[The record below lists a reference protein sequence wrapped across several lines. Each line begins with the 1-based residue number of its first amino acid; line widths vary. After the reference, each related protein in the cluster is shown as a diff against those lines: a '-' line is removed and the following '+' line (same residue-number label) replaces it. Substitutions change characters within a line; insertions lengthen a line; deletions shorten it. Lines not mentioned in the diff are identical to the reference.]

1 MSDRLLGV
9 DRQPL
14 AGSYR
19 ERRREYARTR
29 SLGDRL
35 ADAVIHG
42 VLLLIL
48 VLTVVP
54 FYYMLVV
61 SFARYQ
67 DVAGGAFYLIPRH
80 IDLASYALIFEDDT
94 IPRAFLVS
102 TVVTIVGTAVSMLVT
117 TSAAYALSKKGL
129 PGRNAIFTYI
139 IITMFFSGGLIP
151 LYLVMQDLGFVDSY
165 LVMILP
171 LAVNTFFLILMKNY
185 FLTIPESLEES
196 AKIDGAND
204 ILIMFRIVI
213 PIAAPIMATISL
225 FYAVTFWNDWWFPD
239 ALPAGSRQVSAAAP
253 AAQDRH
259 RAGDGEPARPRVD
272 DVWQNVLPAVRAD
285 GHGRDR
291 DPAYPPRV
299 SLCAEVLCQGNHDRC
314 DQGMNSDLIRA
325 HAR

>member
-1 MSDRLLGV
+1 MSDRLIGV

-14 AGSYR
+14 GGSFR
-19 ERRREYARTR
+19 ERPRAYARRR
-29 SLGDRL
+29 SAGGRV
-35 ADAVIHG
+35 ADLIVHG
-42 VLLLIL
+42 VLLLL
-48 VLTVVP
+48 VLLTIIP
-54 FYYMLVV
+54 FYYMLVL
-61 SFARYQ
+61 SLARFE

-80 IDLASYALIFEDDT
+80 IDFASYALIFEDDT

-151 LYLVMQDLGFVDSY
+151 SYLVMKDLGFVDSY

-171 LAVNTFFLILMKNY
+171 LSLNTFFLILMKNY

-204 ILIMFRIVI
+204 ILIMIRIVI

-225 FYAVTFWNDWWFPD
+225 FYAVAYWNDWFFPM
-239 ALPAGSRQVSAAAP
+239 LFL
-253 AAQDRH
+253 QDP
-259 RAGDGEPARPRVD
+259 DK
-272 DVWQNVLPAVRAD
+272 
-285 GHGRDR
+285 
-291 DPAYPPRV
+291 YPLQLLLRKIVVEQEMANRLDRV
-299 SLCAEVLCQGNHDRC
+299 SVMFGRHYYRLSVQMATVAVATLPILLVYPFVQKYF
-314 DQGMNSDLIRA
+314 
-325 HAR
+325 ARGIMIGAIKA

>member
-1 MSDRLLGV
+1 MSDRLIGI

-14 AGSYR
+14 GGSFR
-19 ERRREYARTR
+19 ERPRAYARRR
-29 SLGDRL
+29 SAGGRV
-35 ADAVIHG
+35 ADLLVHG
-42 VLLLIL
+42 VLLLL
-48 VLTVVP
+48 VVLTIIP
-54 FYYMLVV
+54 FYYMLVL
-61 SFARYQ
+61 SLARFE

-102 TVVTIVGTAVSMLVT
+102 TAVTVVGTAVSMLVT

-151 LYLVMQDLGFVDSY
+151 SYLVMKDLGFVDSY

-171 LAVNTFFLILMKNY
+171 LSLNTFFLILMKNY

-204 ILIMFRIVI
+204 ILIMIRIVI

-225 FYAVTFWNDWWFPD
+225 FYAVAFWNDWFFPM
-239 ALPAGSRQVSAAAP
+239 LFL
-253 AAQDRH
+253 QDP
-259 RAGDGEPARPRVD
+259 DK
-272 DVWQNVLPAVRAD
+272 
-285 GHGRDR
+285 
-291 DPAYPPRV
+291 YPLQLLLRKIVVEQEMANRLDRV
-299 SLCAEVLCQGNHDRC
+299 SVMFGRHYYRLSVQMATVAVATLPILLVYPFVQKYF
-314 DQGMNSDLIRA
+314 
-325 HAR
+325 ARGIMIGAIKA

>member
-29 SLGDRL
+29 SIGDRL
-35 ADAVIHG
+35 ADAVIHA

-67 DVAGGAFYLIPRH
+67 DVAGGAFYLIPKH
-80 IDLASYALIFEDDT
+80 IDLASYALIFADDT

-102 TVVTIVGTAVSMLVT
+102 TVVTVVGTAVSMLVT

-151 LYLVMQDLGFVDSY
+151 LYLVMLDLGFIDSY
-165 LVMILP
+165 LVMIIP

-196 AKIDGAND
+196 ARIDGAND

-225 FYAVTFWNDWWFPD
+225 FYAVNFWNDWWFPMLFLQD
-239 ALPAGSRQVSAAAP
+239 PDKYPLQLLLRKIVIEQEMANQLAARASAMFGRHYYRLSVQMATVAIATLPILLVYPFVQKYF
-253 AAQDRH
+253 
-259 RAGDGEPARPRVD
+259 ARGIMIG
-272 DVWQNVLPAVRAD
+272 AIKA
-285 GHGRDR
+285 
-291 DPAYPPRV
+291 
-299 SLCAEVLCQGNHDRC
+299 
-314 DQGMNSDLIRA
+314 
-325 HAR
+325 

>member
-1 MSDRLLGV
+1 MSDRLIGV

-14 AGSYR
+14 GGSFR
-19 ERRREYARTR
+19 ERPRAYARRR
-29 SLGDRL
+29 SAGGRV
-35 ADAVIHG
+35 ADLIVHG
-42 VLLLIL
+42 VLLLL
-48 VLTVVP
+48 VVLTIIP
-54 FYYMLVV
+54 FYYMLVL
-61 SFARYQ
+61 SLARFE

-80 IDLASYALIFEDDT
+80 IDFASYALIFEDDT

-151 LYLVMQDLGFVDSY
+151 SYLVMKDLGFVDSY

-171 LAVNTFFLILMKNY
+171 LSLNTFFLILMKNY

-225 FYAVTFWNDWWFPD
+225 FYAVAFWNDWFFPM
-239 ALPAGSRQVSAAAP
+239 LFL
-253 AAQDRH
+253 QDP
-259 RAGDGEPARPRVD
+259 DK
-272 DVWQNVLPAVRAD
+272 
-285 GHGRDR
+285 
-291 DPAYPPRV
+291 YPLQLLLRKIVVEQEMANRLDRV
-299 SLCAEVLCQGNHDRC
+299 SVMFGRHYYRLSVQMATVAVATLPILLVYPFVQKYF
-314 DQGMNSDLIRA
+314 
-325 HAR
+325 ARGIMIGAIKA

>member
-1 MSDRLLGV
+1 VADRLLGV
-9 DRQPL
+9 DRQAP
-14 AGSYR
+14 AGGFR
-19 ERRREYARTR
+19 ERGRAYARTR
-29 SLGDRL
+29 DLGGRI
-35 ADAVIHG
+35 ADAVIHA
-42 VLLLIL
+42 VLLLLL

-80 IDLASYALIFEDDT
+80 LDLGSYALIFEDDT

-151 LYLVMQDLGFVDSY
+151 LYLVMKDLGFVDSY

-171 LAVNTFFLILMKNY
+171 LSVNTFFLILMKNY

-196 AKIDGAND
+196 ARIDGAND

-225 FYAVTFWNDWWFPD
+225 FYAVTFWNDWWFPM
-239 ALPAGSRQVSAAAP
+239 LFL
-253 AAQDRH
+253 QDP
-259 RAGDGEPARPRVD
+259 DK
-272 DVWQNVLPAVRAD
+272 
-285 GHGRDR
+285 
-291 DPAYPPRV
+291 YPLQLLLRKIVIEQEMLNRLDRV
-299 SLCAEVLCQGNHDRC
+299 SMMSGRHYYRLSVQMATVAIATLPILLVYPFVQKYF
-314 DQGMNSDLIRA
+314 
-325 HAR
+325 ARGIMIGAIKA

>member
-1 MSDRLLGV
+1 MSDRLIGV

-14 AGSYR
+14 GGSFR
-19 ERRREYARTR
+19 ERPRAYARRR
-29 SLGDRL
+29 SAGGRV
-35 ADAVIHG
+35 ADLIVHG
-42 VLLLIL
+42 VLLLL
-48 VLTVVP
+48 VVLTIIP
-54 FYYMLVV
+54 FYYMLVL
-61 SFARYQ
+61 SLARFE

-80 IDLASYALIFEDDT
+80 IDFASYALIFEDDT

-129 PGRNAIFTYI
+129 PGRNTIFTYI

-151 LYLVMQDLGFVDSY
+151 SYLVMKDLGFVDSY

-171 LAVNTFFLILMKNY
+171 LSLNTFFLILMKNY

-225 FYAVTFWNDWWFPD
+225 FYAVAFWNDWFFPM
-239 ALPAGSRQVSAAAP
+239 LFL
-253 AAQDRH
+253 QDP
-259 RAGDGEPARPRVD
+259 DK
-272 DVWQNVLPAVRAD
+272 
-285 GHGRDR
+285 
-291 DPAYPPRV
+291 YPLQLLLRKIVVEQEMANRLDRV
-299 SLCAEVLCQGNHDRC
+299 SVMFGRHYYRLSVQMATVAVATLPILLVYPFVQKYF
-314 DQGMNSDLIRA
+314 
-325 HAR
+325 ARGIMIGAIKA